1 MTYTVNKSLS
11 EFPFW
16 SGACCRADILTYE
29 QFDRLDYLLPDAMN
43 WNETD
48 NIPSETEINDLF
60 WFEDDFIAQLLG
72 FDSWKDLERH
82 NNGEEDDGEEDDEE

>member
-1 MTYTVNKSLS
+1 MTYTCDKPLGN
-11 EFPFW
+11 FDFW
-16 SGACCRADILTYE
+16 SGAKYTAETLTNE
-29 QFDRLDYLLPDAMN
+29 QLERLDTLLPDAMN

-82 NNGEEDDGEEDDEE
+82 NNGEEDDGEVN